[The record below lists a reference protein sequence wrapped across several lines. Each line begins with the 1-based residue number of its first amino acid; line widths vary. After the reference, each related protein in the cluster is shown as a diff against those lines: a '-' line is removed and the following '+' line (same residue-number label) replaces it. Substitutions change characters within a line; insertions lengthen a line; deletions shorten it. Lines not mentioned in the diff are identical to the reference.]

1 MRKFLIAIFLL
12 FFLPGSV
19 WGAATPQDKNIY
31 TTLGALRQD
40 VKNEFLVMTDAL
52 FPDSV
57 LDDFINHA
65 CRDLA
70 GYNIIED
77 VDTIVWAANTKNYAL
92 PVNFRAFIAIYPD
105 AYSGA
110 KAFDLIH
117 PSAVGKIAAAT
128 DLTASRYV
136 WTTGKNTVKDTTAR
150 IWFYPAPSAID
161 TMELIYA
168 AQAINLSAA
177 SDTTNIPYHY
187 VPLIALYA
195 AGKCCAKAE
204 KYNKASWYFALYDQ
218 WLNKKLLFDQQ
229 RYDYILIPREIK
241 K

>member
-1 MRKFLIAIFLL
+1 MKKILILGLALFLL
-12 FFLPGSV
+12 PSLA

-31 TTLGALRQD
+31 TTLGELRQD

-70 GYNIIED
+70 GYNIIWD
-77 VDTIVWAANTKNYAL
+77 VDTIVWVANTKYYAL
-92 PVNFRAFIAIYPD
+92 PVNFRDFIAIYPD
-105 AYSGA
+105 AYSGV
-110 KAFDLIH
+110 KAFDFIH

-136 WTTGKNTVKDTTAR
+136 WITGKNSVKDTTAR
-150 IWFYPAPSAID
+150 IWFYPAPSAVD
-161 TMELIYA
+161 TMEIIYA
-168 AQAINLSAA
+168 AEAIKLSAS

-187 VPLIALYA
+187 VPLISLYV
-195 AGKCCAKAE
+195 AGKCHAKATE
-204 KYNKASWYFALYDQ
+204 YNTASWYFALYDQ
-218 WLNKKLLFDQQ
+218 WINKKLLFEQK
-229 RYDYILIPREIK
+229 RYDYIIMPREIK